1 MVSYF
6 NIKYEMDPAR
16 IHELLDEYISTGRP
30 EYICG
35 ADGNILQMVHRDP
48 EYRKVVSGA
57 AFSICDSSWVPLF
70 LRLLYG
76 IRVSQYCG
84 SQIFDYVT
92 RQCRY
97 RQFFLGTTDDVLS
110 SLKCNLVIVDSAI
123 SSMTFQALPFRDVE
137 DFDYPAIADA
147 INNDKPDVIWVSLGA
162 PKQERFMS
170 MLKPYL
176 KTGVMIG
183 VGAVFNFR
191 SGLGEK
197 RAPQWMI
204 NAHLE
209 WLYRIFKSP
218 GKQLRRCWQIITTFP
233 AIYRDE
239 LRRSRR

>member
-1 MVSYF
+1 MNQKYF
-6 NIKYEMDPAR
+6 NISYELSIPEVHAR
-16 IHELLDEYISTGRP
+16 IAARRGLNPS
-30 EYICG
+30 YICVV
-35 ADGNILQMVHRDP
+35 DGNILQMVHKDL
-48 EYRKVVSGA
+48 EYRKVVDGA
-57 AFSICDSSWVPLF
+57 LFSICDSSWAPIF
-70 LRLLYG
+70 LKRIYG
-76 IRVSQYCG
+76 IHVPQYCG
-84 SQIFDYVT
+84 SQIFDDIT
-92 RQCRY
+92 RSASCRQY
-97 RQFFLGTTDDVLS
+97 FLGTSDETLAA
-110 SLKCNLVIVDSAI
+110 LRNNLIEIDPRIAN
-123 SSMTFQALPFRDVE
+123 MKFQSLPFRKVE
-137 DFDYPAIADA
+137 DFDYESIAEA
-147 INNDKPDVIWVSLGA
+147 INLDAPDVIWVALGA

-204 NAHLE
+204 KAHLE